1 MIAAP
6 ATGLQE
12 RIRRLV
18 EADDAPLPP
27 ARREALVLVMADPQ
41 RALDEGFERLAQRS
55 GCSLPTLMRS
65 ARDLGFA
72 GLREFRLALARDLA
86 RDAATSVVGT
96 ANAGP
101 GSAVPPLHR
110 RVRRSDPPAQVV
122 SKVVGSAAAT
132 IEGLRAQLDP
142 KLLAEAA
149 LALSQA
155 GQVTCWSVGAT
166 SGFMAADLQSRLHRL
181 GVSATAWPDPHHQLA
196 SAAMLGTGD
205 VALAVSHVGG
215 MPSLLEAVDVAK
227 GQGARVIALTQAH
240 SPLAR
245 LADLA
250 VALQVPDD
258 PVMHVG
264 TEAYLAHLTVI
275 EVLTVLVAQQIGPQA
290 EHRLARVR
298 QVLTTHGLDTR
309 PHPFVPWGEP
319 N

>member
-1 MIAAP
+1 MLSAATAP
-6 ATGLQE
+6 GLRE

-18 EADDAPLPP
+18 EADDAALPR

-41 RALDEGFERLAQRS
+41 RALDEGFARLAQRS

-86 RDAATSVVGT
+86 RDAAGV
-96 ANAGP
+96 ANVAVAA
-101 GSAVPPLHR
+101 AVPPLHR

-122 SKVVGSAAAT
+122 AKVVGSAAAT
-132 IEGLRAQLDP
+132 IEGLRSQLDAS
-142 KLLAEAA
+142 LLAAA
-149 LALSQA
+149 AMAVAQA
-155 GQVTCWSVGAT
+155 GHVACWSVGAT

-181 GVSATAWPDPHHQLA
+181 GVAATAWPDPHHQLA
-196 SAAMLGTGD
+196 SAAMLGPGD

-275 EVLTVLVAQQIGPQA
+275 EVLTVLVAQQVGPQA

>member
-1 MIAAP
+1 MMNAATAP
-6 ATGLQE
+6 GLRE
-12 RIRRLV
+12 RIRRLI
-18 EADDAPLPP
+18 EADDATLPR
-27 ARREALVLVMADPQ
+27 ARREALMLVVADPQ
-41 RALDEGFERLAQRS
+41 RALDEGFARLAQRS

-86 RDAATSVVGT
+86 RDAAGVAHVAT
-96 ANAGP
+96 A
-101 GSAVPPLHR
+101 SALPPLHR

-122 SKVVGSAAAT
+122 TKVVGSAAAT
-132 IEGLRAQLDP
+132 IEGLRSQLDAG
-142 KLLAEAA
+142 LLATAA
-149 LALSQA
+149 MAVAQA
-155 GQVTCWSVGAT
+155 GHVTCWSVGAT

-181 GVSATAWPDPHHQLA
+181 GVAATAWADPHHQLA
-196 SAAMLGTGD
+196 SAAMLGPGD

-275 EVLTVLVAQQIGPQA
+275 EVLTVLVAQQVGPQA

-309 PHPFVPWGEP
+309 PHPFVPWGVP